1 MDDSIN
7 NPSGDTNYDNYG
19 AHNRNRPTFLQRIFQ
34 RKNNNLQIILFIL
47 TIGSTYSVGGMV
59 YSVTIMSILLAHEM
73 GHYLMCRRHNI
84 AATLPYFIPFPKS
97 LFGTFGAVIAMQ
109 QRIPN
114 RKALFDVAVAGPL
127 AGLVI
132 AFPAILYGLQ
142 LSEVK
147 EISTLQ
153 GSWSMGEPIIF
164 QFIRHYIF
172 GPLPEGMDVFLHPM
186 AYAGWVGLFVTALNL
201 LPIGQLDGGHIAYA
215 MFGKKSRYVFA
226 VAFVF
231 FAICSFFFY
240 GWIPMLILLAFLFY
254 RHPPTWDDI
263 TLLDSNRRMLGFF
276 MLLIFILTFTPV
288 PFHF

>member
-1 MDDSIN
+1 MHST
-7 NPSGDTNYDNYG
+7 SGGTNYDQYG
-19 AHNRNRPTFLQRIFQ
+19 AHNTYRPTYLQRIFQ
-34 RKNNNLQIILFIL
+34 RKNNNLQIVLFIL
-47 TIGSTYSVGGMV
+47 TIGSTYIVGGMV

-84 AATLPYFIPFPKS
+84 AATLPYFIPFPFS

-132 AFPAILYGLQ
+132 VFPAILYGLQ

-153 GSWSMGEPIIF
+153 DTISMGEPIIF
-164 QFIRHYIF
+164 QVIRHYIF
-172 GPLPEGMDVFLHPM
+172 GPLPEGMDVFVHPM

-215 MFGKKSRYVFA
+215 MFGKKCRYVFA
-226 VAFVF
+226 VALVF
-231 FAICSFFFY
+231 FAICSFFFT
-240 GWIPMLILLAFLFY
+240 GWIPMLILLVFLFY
-254 RHPPTWDDI
+254 RHPPTWDEI
-263 TLLDSNRRMLGFF
+263 TPLDSNRKMLGFF
-276 MLLIFILTFTPV
+276 MFVLFIITFTPV
-288 PFHF
+288 PFYF